1 MRHARDVTAFGE
13 FAEACAPSL
22 FRTAYLMV
30 GDHQLAQDLLQEALV
45 KTLIAWPRLRDRAN
59 LEAYTRR
66 IIVTTSISWRRRR
79 SFHERPSDSLPERF
93 EPDQVEAVVT
103 HDAVVA
109 ALLTVPPRQRAA
121 IVLRYYQD
129 LTEAQTADVMG
140 CSVGAVKSQVS
151 AGLKR
156 LRESLGRDFEETDD
170 RGTGGDDHEPR
181 PWATCCAAAPT
192 RHRASPGRG

>member
-1 MRHARDVTAFGE
+1 MRQAGDVAAFSEFVEARSA
-13 FAEACAPSL
+13 AL

-45 KTLIAWPRLRDRAN
+45 KTLVAWPRLRDRDN
-59 LEAYTRR
+59 VEAYTRR
-66 IIVTTSISWRRRR
+66 IVVTTSISWRRRR
-79 SFHERPSDSLPERF
+79 SFHERPTDLLPDTGS
-93 EPDQVEAVVT
+93 PDQTELVVT
-103 HDAVVA
+103 HDAVMA

-151 AGLKR
+151 AGLAR
-156 LRESLGRDFEETDD
+156 LRRVLGDSFD
-170 RGTGGDDHEPR
+170 GAHPHEQEVGP
-181 PWATCCAAAPT
+181 
-192 RHRASPGRG
+192 

>member
-1 MRHARDVTAFGE
+1 MRHARDITAFSE
-13 FAEACAPSL
+13 FVEARSASL

-45 KTLIAWPRLRDRAN
+45 KTLMAWPRLHDRAN
-59 LEAYTRR
+59 LEPYTRR

-79 SFHERPSDSLPERF
+79 SFHERPSDTLPE
-93 EPDQVEAVVT
+93 AVGTDPVDGIVT

-129 LTEAQTADVMG
+129 LTEAQTAEVLG
-140 CSVGAVKSQVS
+140 CSVGAVKSQVA

-156 LRESLGRDFEETDD
+156 LRESLGSDFQVS
-170 RGTGGDDHEPR
+170 
-181 PWATCCAAAPT
+181 APT
-192 RHRASPGRG
+192 ERETTA

>member
-1 MRHARDVTAFGE
+1 MRRASDVTAFSE

-30 GDHQLAQDLLQEALV
+30 GDHQLAQDLVQEALV
-45 KTLIAWPRLRDRAN
+45 KTLLAWPRLHDHAN
-59 LEAYTRR
+59 LTAYTRR
-66 IIVTTSISWRRRR
+66 IVVTTSISWRRRR
-79 SFHERPSDSLPERF
+79 SFHERPSDRLPE
-93 EPDQVEAVVT
+93 PVGADPGDAVVT

-129 LTEAQTADVMG
+129 LTEAQTAEALG

-151 AGLKR
+151 AGLQK
-156 LRESLGRDFEETDD
+156 LRKALGQTLDETVPNE
-170 RGTGGDDHEPR
+170 REVT
-181 PWATCCAAAPT
+181 
-192 RHRASPGRG
+192 S

>member
-1 MRHARDVTAFGE
+1 MRNARDVTAFGE

-79 SFHERPSDSLPERF
+79 SFHERPSDALPERF

-129 LTEAQTADVMG
+129 LTEAQTAEVMG

-151 AGLKR
+151 VGLTR
-156 LRESLGRDFEETDD
+156 LRASLGPTFEVAETPA
-170 RGTGGDDHEPR
+170 REAR
-181 PWATCCAAAPT
+181 
-192 RHRASPGRG
+192 S

>member
-1 MRHARDVTAFGE
+1 MRHAGDVTAFSE
-13 FAEACAPSL
+13 FVEARSSSL

-59 LEAYTRR
+59 VDAYTRR
-66 IIVTTSISWRRRR
+66 ILVTTSISWRRRR
-79 SFHERPSDSLPERF
+79 SFHERPTDTLPERVDAD
-93 EPDQVEAVVT
+93 PV
-103 HDAVVA
+103 DAVVIHGAVIA

-129 LTEAQTADVMG
+129 LTEAQTAEVMG
-140 CSVGAVKSQVS
+140 CSVGAVKSQVA

-156 LRESLGRDFEETDD
+156 LREALGRSFDEMVASEQ
-170 RGTGGDDHEPR
+170 E
-181 PWATCCAAAPT
+181 AT
-192 RHRASPGRG
+192 S

>member
-1 MRHARDVTAFGE
+1 MRHASDVTAFSD
-13 FAEACAPSL
+13 FVEARSSSL

-59 LEAYTRR
+59 VEPYTRR

-79 SFHERPSDSLPERF
+79 SFHERPSRALPERVG
-93 EPDQVEAVVT
+93 PDPVEDVVT

-109 ALLTVPPRQRAA
+109 ALRTVPPRQRAA

-129 LTEAQTADVMG
+129 LTEAQTAEVMG

-151 AGLKR
+151 AGLRR
-156 LRESLGRDFEETDD
+156 LRVALGEDLDAASTERET
-170 RGTGGDDHEPR
+170 T
-181 PWATCCAAAPT
+181 
-192 RHRASPGRG
+192 S